1 MQHRTV
7 GSQLWQQTDNFELI
21 EARDFLAGITFE
33 NLSPDTAYEFQAIFD
48 NGDEISEIESFRTRP
63 IPSPNSNYSFKFGFG
78 SCIYKQNEPL
88 LK

>member
-1 MQHRTV
+1 MQYRTA

-21 EARDFLAGITFE
+21 EARDFLAGITLD
-33 NLSPDTAYEFQAIFD
+33 NLTPGTDYEFQAIFD
-48 NGDEISEIESFRTRP
+48 NGDETSEIEWFRTRP
-63 IPSPNSNYSFKFGFG
+63 IPSPTSDYSFKFGFG